1 MVLRASGLE
10 EKKMPVTRS
19 QKSYA
24 VKKTSEE
31 SSAVSMV
38 KSADATEY
46 ASASGATTGGT
57 PGPQPPSEPTTETL
71 SPPLLPPCPI
81 VVAGVTTAVAP
92 TTVVTTA
99 LEGSVYESR
108 SSKNGT
114 SHPPSS
120 SRHIDSRAR
129 RRELQARLELLERQ
143 KEMAKA
149 KALVAIV
156 AAKAKAEEAELK
168 AKLAED
174 RVAALEE
181 EIKQARVRRRTL
193 ARAPQ
198 DVTTCQV
205 PPEPAGNVVV
215 SQPVVD
221 VLPCLLLPEPAEEII
236 ASENRREPQRSQP
249 LQIYKEAPV
258 ECATTTEQEEFKITE
273 FEDGPACNFIVSA
286 TAEPVSVESEG
297 PTSPPPA
304 EVDGALTPSIDTNK
318 DRSLENRRMSVSA
331 IKMVHLPTEFD
342 SPTDSGIDRHAL
354 PFLADKLNGIPAGET
369 ELLRKVVSN
378 SKCDLAVRRLDLID
392 KRLTDKYWA
401 RWMEKYV
408 RDSQQQGDVMNPAG
422 AYHGDDRGAAHR
434 RRCRDHG

>member
-1 MVLRASGLE
+1 
-10 EKKMPVTRS
+10 
-19 QKSYA
+19 
-24 VKKTSEE
+24 
-31 SSAVSMV
+31 
-38 KSADATEY
+38 
-46 ASASGATTGGT
+46 
-57 PGPQPPSEPTTETL
+57 
-71 SPPLLPPCPI
+71 
-81 VVAGVTTAVAP
+81 
-92 TTVVTTA
+92 
-99 LEGSVYESR
+99 
-108 SSKNGT
+108 
-114 SHPPSS
+114 
-120 SRHIDSRAR
+120 
-129 RRELQARLELLERQ
+129 
-143 KEMAKA
+143 MAKA

-221 VLPCLLLPEPAEEII
+221 VLPCLLLPEPAEEVAGYQVHVPPEPAEEII

-297 PTSPPPA
+297 PTSPA
-304 EVDGALTPSIDTNK
+304 QL
-318 DRSLENRRMSVSA
+318 
-331 IKMVHLPTEFD
+331 
-342 SPTDSGIDRHAL
+342 
-354 PFLADKLNGIPAGET
+354 KL
-369 ELLRKVVSN
+369 
-378 SKCDLAVRRLDLID
+378 
-392 KRLTDKYWA
+392 
-401 RWMEKYV
+401 
-408 RDSQQQGDVMNPAG
+408 
-422 AYHGDDRGAAHR
+422 
-434 RRCRDHG
+434 